1 MYQTRSVASD
11 NRSGASKRDS
21 YRVTIPSFMFDV
33 SALQLSLS
41 LDEVHEFSSEN
52 YFNNLA

>member
-1 MYQTRSVASD
+1 
-11 NRSGASKRDS
+11 
-21 YRVTIPSFMFDV
+21 MFDV